1 MFPLGLTSQR
11 VSAQALRSDQI
22 LLPHSLPEEPNK
34 TQAKLYVIVVY
45 KVVCDC
51 RVHIVTYSIAC
62 LHWRVFLIK
71 QSVEAPS
78 PILLTKCFGR
88 HVWTLLRKLINV
100 PNVRP
105 KTVCVL
111 WPPHTHKPLS
121 NLIKPSIFSGSES
134 PQWMSSKY
142 VLNRTER
149 TWTSAMKILQNKR
162 QVWC

>member
-1 MFPLGLTSQR
+1 MFPLSLTSQR
-11 VSAQALRSDQI
+11 VSAHNLRSDQI
-22 LLPHSLPEEPNK
+22 LLPHSLLEEPNK
-34 TQAKLYVIVVY
+34 TG

-51 RVHIVTYSIAC
+51 RVHIVTYSTAC

-105 KTVCVL
+105 KTVGVL
-111 WPPHTHKPLS
+111 RPPHTHKPLS